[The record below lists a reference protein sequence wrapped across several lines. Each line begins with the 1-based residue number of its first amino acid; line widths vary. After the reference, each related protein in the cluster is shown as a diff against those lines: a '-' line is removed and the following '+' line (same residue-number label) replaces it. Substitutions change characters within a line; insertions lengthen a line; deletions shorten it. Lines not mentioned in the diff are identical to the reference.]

1 MAGANLLH
9 ITLLAVAG
17 LILPIAGLF
26 ISPMAALI
34 GVGVMVVYWIALSVM
49 SAALSG
55 IFRTALYLYATEGR
69 APAGFSPDFVQNA
82 FAPKK
87 TRGVFAAASRG

>member
-1 MAGANLLH
+1 
-9 ITLLAVAG
+9 LLAVAG
-17 LILPIAGLF
+17 LIVPVAAFF

-34 GVGVMVVYWIALSVM
+34 GLGVVVVYWIALSVM

-55 IFRTALYLYATEGR
+55 IFRTALYLYSIERR
-69 APAGFSPDFVQNA
+69 APEGFSPEYVQHA